1 MFLYKAM
8 PFLLGWMAD
17 RFLGDPPG
25 WPHPVVWFG
34 RAIQSAE
41 KQLNAGKDRKL
52 KGAVLAALFIGGTYW
67 VTRWLLQSCDRVDP
81 RLNFFIIAAG
91 VFYCL
96 AGKTLADEVKAVFDA
111 VGRSTEE
118 GRQQLSRIVG
128 RDTSS
133 LDDNQIRTAALE
145 TLSENLSDG
154 VIAPM
159 FWFLL
164 FGLPG
169 MMAYKMVNTLD
180 SMIGYKNERYAEFGF
195 FAAKADDIAN
205 YIPARLTAFLMLLV
219 SGKTGKLP
227 WVMRNGKLHA
237 SPNSGFPEAAL
248 AAVLDCRFGGPNTY
262 SGQLVDKPF
271 IGNNDRMLTCADM
284 QQAVRINNLTELV
297 MGIVVCCSFIR
308 IF

>member
-1 MFLYKAM
+1 MFLFKAI

-17 RFLGDPPG
+17 RFMGDPPR

-34 RAIQSAE
+34 RAIHAAE
-41 KQLNAGKDRKL
+41 KQLNTGADRKL
-52 KGAVLAALFIGGTYW
+52 KGTFLAVLFIGGTYLA
-67 VTRWLLQSCDRVDP
+67 TRWLLDSCDRIDS
-81 RLNFFIIAAG
+81 RLTVLVTATG

-96 AGKTLADEVKAVFDA
+96 AGKTLQDEVKAVFEA

-118 GRQQLSRIVG
+118 GRRRLSRIVG

-133 LDDNQIRTAALE
+133 LDVNQVRTAALE

-154 VIAPM
+154 VVAPM

-180 SMIGYKNERYAEFGF
+180 SMIGYKNERYADFGF
-195 FAAKADDIAN
+195 AAAKTDDIAN

-219 SGKTGKLP
+219 GGKTDKLR
-227 WVMRNGKLHA
+227 WVMDNGKLHA
-237 SPNSGFPEAAL
+237 SPNSGYPEAAL
-248 AAVLDCRFGGPNTY
+248 AAILDCRFGGPNTY
-262 SGQLVDKPF
+262 SGQRVEKPY
-271 IGNNDRMLTCADM
+271 IGSNDRMLTDADM
-284 QQAVRINNLTELV
+284 QEAVRVNNSTEIA
-297 MGIVVCCSFIR
+297 MGIIVCCSFIR
-308 IF
+308 VF